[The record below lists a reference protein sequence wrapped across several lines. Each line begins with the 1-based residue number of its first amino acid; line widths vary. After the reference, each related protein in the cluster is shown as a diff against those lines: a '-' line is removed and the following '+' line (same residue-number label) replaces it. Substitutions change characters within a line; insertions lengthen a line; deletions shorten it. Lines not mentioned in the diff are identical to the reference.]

1 MEDPEVRLAWMPANS
16 KSKDRPIK
24 DEIVQTEWK
33 KLFNRAKD
41 SLTFSLDSGA
51 DEMRHERMNGHDQE

>member
-1 MEDPEVRLAWMPANS
+1 MPANS